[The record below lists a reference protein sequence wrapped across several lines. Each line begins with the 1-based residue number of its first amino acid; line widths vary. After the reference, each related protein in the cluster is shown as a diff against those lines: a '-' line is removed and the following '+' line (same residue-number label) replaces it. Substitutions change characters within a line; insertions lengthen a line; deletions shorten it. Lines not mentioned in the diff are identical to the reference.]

1 MDRRTFVHG
10 AGLAALGAALP
21 ASAQRA
27 GGVPRVGVLT
37 ANAKALPL
45 LAFLQGLRDLGYVD
59 GKSVQIDLRSA
70 DGDFAKLPA
79 LAADLVRT
87 KPDVIASIVTQATLA
102 ARDATTTI
110 PIVMVGVGD
119 PVAAGIVGNLGRP
132 GGNLTGTAV
141 LFHVAIAK
149 QVELVRQLLPQAKRM
164 DVLWNP
170 ANVVFQQQM
179 LGEALIAASRHRLV
193 ANPVG
198 VRSRDELEQALAA
211 GRADRPDALLVLT
224 DPLFNT
230 VLLARITEL
239 TVANRVPTIASW
251 RVYAEAGLLAS
262 YGPDFD
268 AMARRA
274 AAYVQKILRG
284 ARPGDLAVEQP
295 TKFELVLNAKAA
307 QALDLAIPPSLLARA
322 DEVIR

>member
-1 MDRRTFVHG
+1 MDRRRFVQG
-10 AGLAALGAALP
+10 AGLAALGVALD
-21 ASAQRA
+21 ASARRA
-27 GGVPRVGVLT
+27 GAVPRVGVLT
-37 ANAKALPL
+37 ASPKALPL

-59 GKSVQIDLRSA
+59 GKSIHVDLRSA

-79 LAADLVRT
+79 LAADLVRA
-87 KPDVIASIVTQATLA
+87 KPDVIASVVTQATLA

-110 PIVMVGVGD
+110 PIVMVAVGD
-119 PVAAGIVGNLGRP
+119 PVAAGIVGNLARP

-141 LFHVAIAK
+141 LFHAAIAK
-149 QVELVRQLLPQAKRM
+149 QVELVRQLLPQAKRI

-198 VRSRDELEQALAA
+198 VRTREELEQALAA
-211 GRADRPDALLVLT
+211 GRAERADALLVLS
-224 DPLFNT
+224 DPLFST
-230 VLLARITEL
+230 ALQARIAEL
-239 TVANRVPTIASW
+239 AIAGRVPTIASW

-274 AAYVQKILRG
+274 AVYVQKILRG
-284 ARPGDLAVEQP
+284 ARPGDLPVEQP
-295 TKFELVLNAKAA
+295 TKFELVFNAKTA
-307 QALDLAIPPSLLARA
+307 QALGLAIPPSLLARA

>member
-1 MDRRTFVHG
+1 MDRRRFVQG
-10 AGLAALGAALP
+10 AGLAALGVALDAP
-21 ASAQRA
+21 AQR
-27 GGVPRVGVLT
+27 GGAVPRIGVL
-37 ANAKALPL
+37 AASPKALPL

-59 GKSVQIDLRSA
+59 GRSIHVDLRSA

-87 KPDVIASIVTQATLA
+87 KPDVIASVVTQATLA

-110 PIVMVGVGD
+110 PIVMVAVGD
-119 PVAAGIVGNLGRP
+119 PVAAGIVGNLARP
-132 GGNLTGTAV
+132 GGNVTGTAV

-149 QVELVRQLLPQAKRM
+149 QVELIRQLLPQAKRM

-198 VRSRDELEQALAA
+198 LRSRDDLEQALAA
-211 GRADRPDALLVLT
+211 GRAERPDALLVLS
-224 DPLFNT
+224 DPLFNPAL
-230 VLLARITEL
+230 VARVAEL
-239 TVANRVPTIASW
+239 TIASRVPTVASW
-251 RVYAEAGLLAS
+251 RAYAEAGLLAS

-268 AMARRA
+268 AMAKRA
-274 AAYVQKILRG
+274 ATYVQKILRG
-284 ARPGDLAVEQP
+284 ARPGDLPVEQP
-295 TKFELVLNAKAA
+295 TKFELVFNAKTA
-307 QALDLAIPPSLLARA
+307 QALGLAIPPSLLARA

>member
-1 MDRRTFVHG
+1 MERRRFVQG
-10 AGLAALGAALP
+10 LGLAALGVAPGAR
-21 ASAQRA
+21 AQRA
-27 GGVPRVGVLT
+27 GAVPRIGVLT
-37 ANAKALPL
+37 ATPKALPL

-59 GKSVQIDLRSA
+59 GKSIQIDLRSA

-87 KPDVIASIVTQATLA
+87 KPAVIASIVTQATLA

-119 PVAAGIVGNLGRP
+119 PVAAGIVGNLARP
-132 GGNLTGTAV
+132 GGNVTGTAV
-141 LFHVAIAK
+141 LFHAAIAK
-149 QVELVRQLLPQAKRM
+149 QVELVRQLLPQAKRL

-193 ANPVG
+193 ANPLG
-198 VRSRDELEQALAA
+198 VRSRDDLEQALAA
-211 GRADRPDALLVLT
+211 GRAEPRDALLVLT

-230 VLLARITEL
+230 ALLARITEL
-239 TVANRVPTIASW
+239 AVANRVPTIASW

-268 AMARRA
+268 ATARRA
-274 AAYVQKILRG
+274 AVYVQKILRG
-284 ARPGDLAVEQP
+284 ARPGDLPVEQP
-295 TKFELVLNAKAA
+295 TKFELVFNAKTAE
-307 QALDLAIPPSLLARA
+307 ALGLAIPAGLLARA